1 MILKFIIFNV
11 LFYFIRLIVK
21 NKIIPKLIAYVKK
34 VLIKYIAD
42 SALRYITV

>member
-21 NKIIPKLIAYVKK
+21 NKIIPKLIAYTKK
-34 VLIKYIAD
+34 ILIEYIAD
-42 SALRYITV
+42 SALKRISL